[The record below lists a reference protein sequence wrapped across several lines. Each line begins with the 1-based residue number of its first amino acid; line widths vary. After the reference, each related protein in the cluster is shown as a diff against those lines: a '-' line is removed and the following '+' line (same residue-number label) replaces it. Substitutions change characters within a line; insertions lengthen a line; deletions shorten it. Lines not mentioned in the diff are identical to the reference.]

1 MTSLNCAGAALHS
14 VASLVPCRMLQFQEP
29 ASESASFFDDFD
41 DFDFEVEF
49 RYLVVEVADKSEPR
63 LVRWEGE
70 FANRRESNPRGQ
82 GVERL
87 FLQHR
92 FGEAAATSSALPVE
106 QSSSAQEPSA
116 AVERADS
123 KHPGPFQL
131 LNLLGQAH
139 SWSTCAQSGGATP
152 SSAPAPASS
161 SVLAGLEV
169 EPSVRLTRLVVNLGD
184 SSAFTA
190 KYQLEPKVVLGTGMS
205 GGVVLAVVKETGAHV
220 AVKTITI
227 ELDEEDPTKLE
238 QTKAEV
244 QNQLLMDHPNICR
257 LLEVYEEP
265 GRLLMVME
273 KLNGPDLYEHLSN
286 KGRYTERD
294 AKDCV
299 RQICSAVAYCHRNG
313 VCHRDLKLENFCLED
328 KSDNA
333 RIKMIDFGLS
343 EAIGSLPMTD
353 SCGTLYYVAP
363 EVLKGRYNEKC
374 DAWSLGVL
382 AYILLDGRAPF
393 MGRDDR
399 ATYKL
404 IKSGVLNFP
413 SNRWD
418 NISKEARDFVTC
430 LLQVNPSNRLSAEKA
445 LQHPWLATSVGE

>member
-1 MTSLNCAGAALHS
+1 QKSYWKPAVVNFFNCAGAALHS
-14 VASLVPCRMLQFQEP
+14 VASLLPCRMLQFQVDCQTTEGQVVAVCGSGPLGEWDP
-29 ASESASFFDDFD
+29 AKSLLLKVLPSSTTSTSKSPHRAVWQGEIAVN
-41 DFDFEVEF
+41 EAVEF
-49 RYLVVEVADKSEPR
+49 RYLLVEVADKSEPR

-227 ELDEEDPTKLE
+227 DLDEEDPTKLE

-273 KLNGPDLYEHLSN
+273 KLNGPDLYEHLSK

-353 SCGTLYYVAP
+353 SCGTLYY
-363 EVLKGRYNEKC
+363 
-374 DAWSLGVL
+374 
-382 AYILLDGRAPF
+382 
-393 MGRDDR
+393 
-399 ATYKL
+399 
-404 IKSGVLNFP
+404 
-413 SNRWD
+413 
-418 NISKEARDFVTC
+418 
-430 LLQVNPSNRLSAEKA
+430 
-445 LQHPWLATSVGE
+445 